1 MKRSKR
7 PKKKKAHDRAPRTA
21 SKPATRTRKKDVG
34 NALKGDAYALR
45 SRILGKAA
53 EVFGKLGATD
63 ATIEDIL
70 QAAGVSRR
78 TFYRFY
84 QGKEDVLDGLHE
96 IGCNMLIN
104 AAQQLAGLPGDPIA
118 RLESAIEGYLDYHIT
133 VGANV
138 MYVVQLESMR
148 GGSKLGPRR
157 RAFFDT
163 MVGILE
169 REMHAVTGLHV
180 DPLLLRS
187 LLVAIEAVSL
197 MLRVESQTGTF
208 DRERAKRVILRM
220 VMATVAAPAGGAVP
234 DLPVVVPA

>member
-1 MKRSKR
+1 MERSKR
-7 PKKKKAHDRAPRTA
+7 PTKKRSRPSPRTA
-21 SKPATRTRKKDVG
+21 PKAAKRAGKKDVG

-53 EVFGKLGATD
+53 EVFGKLGAND
-63 ATIEDIL
+63 ATVEDIL

-96 IGCNMLIN
+96 IGCNMLIG

-138 MYVVQLESMR
+138 MYVVQVESMR
-148 GGSKLGPRR
+148 AGSKLGPRR

-163 MVGILE
+163 MVGMLE

-220 VMATVAAPAGGAVP
+220 VMATIAAPAGGPVP
-234 DLPVVVPA
+234 NLPVVVPA